1 MRNWKKFLSA
11 AMVTAMTVGM
21 IAGCGSGN
29 SGSDSSGSSNDS
41 GSESSS
47 DAGSSNAG
55 SGDAV
60 LKIGGIGPTT
70 GGAAIYG
77 EAVKNGAE
85 LAVNEINADGGIG
98 GIQIEFN
105 FQDDEND
112 AEKAVNAYNTL
123 KDWGMQ

>member
-21 IAGCGSGN
+21 LAGCGGGN
-29 SGSDSSGSSNDS
+29 SGSDSNSNSSESNS

-47 DAGSSNAG
+47 DAG

-70 GGAAIYG
+70 GEAAIYG
-77 EAVKNGAE
+77 MAVKNGAE
-85 LAVNEINADGGIG
+85 LAVKEINADGGIG

-105 FQDDEND
+105 FQGVLINLW
-112 AEKAVNAYNTL
+112 YLHIHFNTV
-123 KDWGMQ
+123 